1 MKARRCRRW
10 RRSRRARRAE
20 AFLKISGD
28 IVGTEAGPL
37 ESEIDARWL
46 MAYSAAL
53 GETDA
58 RYFDTGAEGGVLAHP
73 LFAVCYEWPVSQ
85 PIRRIPALRECFAR
99 LVHAEHDLTL
109 HRPVRQGDRL
119 KTRARIVSAE
129 ERKPG
134 AFVVFRFETE
144 DAAGAAV
151 STTDCGLLYRGVAL
165 ERPGRTPDASLP
177 SASPPLMPSGDED
190 LQRLGKIEIAA
201 SAAHVYA
208 ECARIWNPIH
218 TDIAHARAAGLPGII
233 LHGTATLAL
242 SVSRMLA
249 ACRADPTRVRRMQCR
264 FTGMVLMPS
273 TLEVRGA
280 VDGKSLAFET
290 RGAQAQAV
298 ISRGR
303 IELRG

>member
-1 MKARRCRRW
+1 LRPWKHAHG
-10 RRSRRARRAE
+10 AE
-20 AFLKISGD
+20 VDLKITGE
-28 IVGTEAGPL
+28 IVGTAVGPL
-37 ESEIDARWL
+37 ENEIDARWL

-53 GETDA
+53 GETQT
-58 RYFDTGAEGGVLAHP
+58 RYFDTSAEGGVLAHP

-85 PIRRIPALRECFAR
+85 PIRRVPALREYFSR
-99 LVHAEHDLTL
+99 LVHAEHDLTI

-119 KTRARIVSAE
+119 RTAARIVRAE

-134 AFVVFRFETE
+134 AFVVFRFATS

-151 STTDCGLLYRGVAL
+151 TTSDYGLLYRDVAL
-165 ERPGRTPDASLP
+165 ERPGSTDAPLPSLP
-177 SASPPLMPSGDED
+177 PVEND
-190 LQRLGKIEIAA
+190 LKPIGRIEIAA
-201 SAAHVYA
+201 NAAHVYT

-242 SVSRMLA
+242 SLSRMLSA
-249 ACRADPTRVRRMQCR
+249 FGADPASVRRLQCR
-264 FTGMVLMPS
+264 FSGMVLMPS

-280 VDGKSLAFET
+280 VSGRVLAFET
-290 RGAQAQAV
+290 RRADAQSV